1 MDLSAAPMLPREDVD
16 DNDPSEA
23 LAAKLLQGWAMLDEV
38 CSYEDCSG
46 NVPLMRDKRGQV
58 DCIYSIDL
66 D

>member
-1 MDLSAAPMLPREDVD
+1 MLPREDVD
-16 DNDPSEA
+16 DSDPSEA
-23 LAAKLLQGWAMLDEV
+23 LAAKLLLGWAMLDET

-58 DCIYSIDL
+58 DCICSIYL